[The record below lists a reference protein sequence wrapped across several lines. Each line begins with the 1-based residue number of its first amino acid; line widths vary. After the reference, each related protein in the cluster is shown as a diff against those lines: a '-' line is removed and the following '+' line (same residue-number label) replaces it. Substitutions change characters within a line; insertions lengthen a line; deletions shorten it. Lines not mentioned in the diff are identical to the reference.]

1 MFGSEVPFGKPKFWS
16 SAAETVTRPCERT
29 QRRRAVHLT
38 VVVTLNFVK
47 CVLTTVY
54 VFPVSDLCFGSDKW
68 RAVSHLISAAQLGQ
82 TPCRRKSSRWRQE
95 SGT

>member
-38 VVVTLNFVK
+38 VVVTVNFVT

-54 VFPVSDLCFGSDKW
+54 VFPVSDVFWVGQVACSLS
-68 RAVSHLISAAQLGQ
+68 SHFCCSVRPNALS
-82 TPCRRKSSRWRQE
+82 
-95 SGT
+95 